1 MFKNGGWLNSTD
13 GAFNQPSTY
22 VGLQYVQRNPDLPP
36 IDGLKDYLKEQER
49 LRKEHEAYRKAA
61 APDDEKFGEIIK
73 SAQGKAL
80 TGQLSEFTNKYNQFR
95 TEFARKF
102 QGDAVFSDEAK
113 QYLMTM
119 NSIFGQ
125 DRINEMVQN
134 KTVWEDG
141 KKKVNE
147 RKIGG
152 EIWTDGDRVLV
163 RDNETGEAS
172 VQAAHLVAKAM
183 ETPEGR
189 KRLSLL
195 TNDEAIGWKDK
206 NWKLGVED
214 NVALGSQ
221 MSVVE
226 INSMIDDVLTNIGH
240 SSSASSREEAK
251 NIQNYLTANGINVSG
266 GNVMAQ
272 LSQKF
277 KDNKAQ
283 LAEAQQRIYALLPQ
297 EAKAGIIANMLANG
311 ENPYGTTEIETPK
324 GKQKVSNLGLRL
336 DEIVSGAIGSRRI
349 SESEQNVGFSSLGSV
364 LGEGNDGNAP
374 TSFLQEM
381 WNNPSSITGY
391 KQIEFVE
398 PKSGVKLFADYVPNR
413 SPHVAEKFPWT
424 QTINKPTNGKEIVF
438 GNKVYQVGTMAAKG
452 REKEFIELPGFEGIV
467 FVDEQQFDQDGK
479 PILDENK
486 KPVFRRKGYMVR
498 NALVPSST
506 LQAFNEESKN
516 APKIEIGLF
525 SDRGINGFEADVKDV
540 GARNAMRAAGVP
552 KEIADEFPLKNGDY
566 SQIRYYEPIN
576 ELDGLTDD
584 KNVND
589 RNILQ
594 HSVAGMKLFDKQ
606 LESWKKNAGNV
617 TTLLGPLIQRP

>member
-297 EAKAGIIANMLANG
+297 EAKAGIISNMLANG
-311 ENPYGTTEIETPK
+311 QNPYGTTEIDTPK
-324 GKQKVSNLGLRL
+324 GKQKVSNLGLKL
-336 DEIVSGAIGSRRI
+336 DEIVSGAIGSKRI

-381 WNNPSSITGY
+381 WNNPTAITGH
-391 KQIEFVE
+391 KELPFTD
-398 PKSGVKLFADYVPNR
+398 PKTGQRVNADYIPNR

-424 QTINKPTNGKEIVF
+424 QSINKPTNGKEIVF
-438 GNKVYQVGTMAAKG
+438 GNKVYQVGTTGAKG
-452 REKEFIELPGFEGIV
+452 REKEFIELPGFEGVV
-467 FVDEQQFDQDGK
+467 FVDEDVRMPNGQVQKQ
-479 PILDENK
+479 
-486 KPVFRRKGYMVR
+486 RKGYLVR

-506 LQAFNEESKN
+506 LSAFNEESKN
-516 APKIEIGLF
+516 APKVDIGLF

-540 GARNAMRAAGVP
+540 GARDAMRAAGVP
-552 KEIADEFPLKNGDY
+552 EEVVENYPLGKMSDY

-594 HSVAGMKLFDKQ
+594 HTVSGIRLFDQQLETWKNNAGKVTTAVAG
-606 LESWKKNAGNV
+606 S
-617 TTLLGPLIQRP
+617 IQRP